1 MENGTHGDIQRIIE
15 VGLKYVHNDTC
26 YPAALVIGQFID
38 ALDSGEYDVHKTA
51 LMLFQTCGG
60 CRASNYLPLLRKALK
75 KAGYG
80 FIPVISLNFSGIEKN
95 PGFHITLPMLYRAVY
110 ALLYGDLLMT
120 LVAQCQPYEIQKGS
134 AQALAD
140 RWVEKLTGETL
151 EKVEFTEVRG
161 AEGIKEA
168 VYHVAGMDVKVA
180 AASGLSNAKRI
191 MDKVR
196 AGEADYHFIEIMCC
210 PGGCVNGGGQP
221 QVHAD
226 VRNFQDVKAI
236 RAKALYD
243 NDAAKPIRKSHENP
257 SVQKLY
263 REYLGEPGSERAH
276 HILHTTYVKRSIN

>member
-1 MENGTHGDIQRIIE
+1 ME
-15 VGLKYVHNDTC
+15 
-26 YPAALVIGQFID
+26 AALR
-38 ALDSGEYDVHKTA
+38 TA
-51 LMLFQTCGG
+51 
-60 CRASNYLPLLRKALK
+60 
-75 KAGYG
+75 
-80 FIPVISLNFSGIEKN
+80 
-95 PGFHITLPMLYRAVY
+95 
-110 ALLYGDLLMT
+110 
-120 LVAQCQPYEIQKGS
+120 
-134 AQALAD
+134 
-140 RWVEKLTGETL
+140 VEKLTGETL

-263 REYLGEPGSERAH
+263 REYLGEPGSEKAH